1 MKQIEPRCANNE
13 LGLITQE
20 GMWSPC
26 CNFSIYSLDEQEKK
40 ELGIFLSE
48 EFSLENSDTADEF
61 HKKKIFTDWIEK
73 IKGDY
78 KNAPWVCKINCTKR
92 SIKESVNEY
101 NQEIFNIRN
110 YDDLTEF
117 MEIHDCW

>member
-13 LGLITQE
+13 LGLITQD
-20 GMWSPC
+20 GIWSPC
-26 CNFSIYSLDEQEKK
+26 CNFSIYSIQPKDNLD
-40 ELGIFLSE
+40 IFLSE
-48 EFSLENSDTADEF
+48 EFSLDNAGSADEF

-78 KNAPWVCKINCTKR
+78 ENAPWVCKINCTKR

-110 YDDLTEF
+110 YDDLLEF
-117 MEIHDCW
+117 VETHDCF